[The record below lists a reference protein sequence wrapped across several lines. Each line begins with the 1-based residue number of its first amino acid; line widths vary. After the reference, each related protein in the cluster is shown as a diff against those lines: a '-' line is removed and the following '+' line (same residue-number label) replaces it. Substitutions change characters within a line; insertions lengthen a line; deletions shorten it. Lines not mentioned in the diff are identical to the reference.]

1 MRSQMCIRIRERA
14 GGEVFACDYKKRREV
29 APFLGILDGR
39 EKGAE
44 DPHLLPSAFKSGHTR
59 NMHAHSFAGAA
70 AASQGGGGNATRV
83 STRKR
88 TRACYHLRV
97 ARFGAGSKERARR
110 DEAHRV
116 DEEAQGPSTRQFE
129 SHTDAQIMTIKCGA
143 ASDAQRVK

>member
-1 MRSQMCIRIRERA
+1 MGKKVQRTHTFFLRPSNPVTHETCTHIRSLVQRLRHR
-14 GGEVFACDYKKRREV
+14 
-29 APFLGILDGR
+29 
-39 EKGAE
+39 
-44 DPHLLPSAFKSGHTR
+44 
-59 NMHAHSFAGAA
+59 
-70 AASQGGGGNATRV
+70 GGGNATRV

>member
-70 AASQGGGGNATRV
+70 T
-83 STRKR
+83 
-88 TRACYHLRV
+88 
-97 ARFGAGSKERARR
+97 
-110 DEAHRV
+110 
-116 DEEAQGPSTRQFE
+116 FE

-143 ASDAQRVK
+143 ASGAQLVK